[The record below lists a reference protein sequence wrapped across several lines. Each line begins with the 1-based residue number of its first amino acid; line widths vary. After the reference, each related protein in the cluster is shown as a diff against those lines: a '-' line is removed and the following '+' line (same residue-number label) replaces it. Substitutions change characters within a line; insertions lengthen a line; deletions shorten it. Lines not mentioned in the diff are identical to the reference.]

1 MPLLEYLGE
10 VISTDI
16 LVVGG
21 GFAGLA
27 SAIRTKEESAE
38 VEVLVVEKATAG
50 WSGKAKMG
58 GGILAFVTPE
68 DSTEEFVKYHVNRIG
83 CYLEDQ
89 ELLTEYANESRGLI
103 DHFSTWGVNLSRNED
118 GSLLYIKH
126 LGAAAPWGLASV
138 DTDVCQR
145 LRYTAMKLGTKFIDK
160 ISIVDLLKDGERVIG
175 AVGFNIL
182 NGKFIIIKAKATI
195 LANGNL
201 NYRIMHQWSSGRG
214 DGIAAAYRAGAEMRN
229 AEFGNFMNMTYKAN
243 HAMASQAEE
252 YMIDAAGNDITKKY
266 WDPIELEPDITI
278 QAMIGWYKEMLAGN
292 GPIYIDRRNQVKK
305 GFLQQLKGTGASRAV
320 ADGFWGL
327 WGQKG
332 STALGDSPIQ
342 IIEPTLY
349 GELSPVKVNHQM
361 ETTLPGLF
369 AVGDISISGSAWTG
383 AVPAPPAR
391 MRGSGLMNAL
401 LAAKKAAPVAVKYA
415 TDGTSDS
422 KIDYYQVKALKDRM
436 FAPLERD
443 SGVAAIELIHKT
455 QEAIAPFKYNGYK
468 SQERMEEALKLVM
481 DVQAQIPN
489 LKAKDGHELLTCNE
503 AKSMAL
509 GAEMFYRASMERKE
523 SRGWFAREDYPEVD
537 NKNWLKWIVLKDT
550 NGEMKCS
557 TEDIPI
563 EKYPYKPF

>member
-1 MPLLEYLGE
+1 VPLLESLGE

-27 SAIRTKEESAE
+27 TAIRAKEESAE
-38 VEVLVVEKATAG
+38 VEVLIVEKATTG
-50 WSGKAKMG
+50 WAGKATMG

-68 DSTEEFVKYHVNRIG
+68 DSPEEFVKYHVNRIG

-89 ELLTEYANESRGLI
+89 ELLTEYAVESRGLI
-103 DHFSTWGVNLSRNED
+103 DDFSTWGVNLSKNED

-126 LGAAAPWGLASV
+126 LGKAAPWGLASV
-138 DTDVCQR
+138 DTDMCQR
-145 LRYTAMKLGTKFIDK
+145 MRKTAMKLGTKFLDK
-160 ISIVDLLKDGERVIG
+160 ISIVDLLKDGERVVG
-175 AVGFNIL
+175 AVGINLL

-195 LANGNL
+195 LANGNQ

-243 HAMASQAEE
+243 RAMAAQAEE
-252 YMIDAAGNDITKKY
+252 YMLDAAGNDIAKKY
-266 WDPIELEPDITI
+266 NSHAEIEPDITI
-278 QAMIGWYKEMLAGN
+278 QALIGWYKEMQAGN
-292 GPIYIDRRNQVKK
+292 GPISVDRRNYQKK
-305 GFLQQLKGTGASRAV
+305 GFLQKLKGTGANRAV
-320 ADGFWGL
+320 ADGFWGC
-327 WGQKG
+327 WAQKG
-332 STALGDSPIQ
+332 STAFNDSPIQ
-342 IIEPTLY
+342 SIEPAII

-361 ETTLPGLF
+361 ATTLPGLF

-383 AVPAPPAR
+383 AVPSPPAR

-401 LAAKKAAPVAVKYA
+401 LGAKKAGPAAVKYA
-415 TDGTSDS
+415 TNGPTDS

-443 SGVAAIELIHKT
+443 NGVAAIELIHKI
-455 QEAIAPFKYNGYK
+455 QEAISPFKYSGYK
-468 SQERMEEALKLVM
+468 SQKRMEEALKLVM
-481 DVQAQIPN
+481 DVQAQIPA
-489 LKAKDGHELLTCNE
+489 LKAKDAHELVGCNE
-503 AKSMAL
+503 AVSMAL
-509 GAEMFYRASMERKE
+509 AAEMFYRASMERKE

-537 NKNWLKWIVLKDT
+537 NKNWLKWIILKDN
-550 NGEMKCS
+550 NGKMGCS
-557 TEDIPI
+557 TEDVPI